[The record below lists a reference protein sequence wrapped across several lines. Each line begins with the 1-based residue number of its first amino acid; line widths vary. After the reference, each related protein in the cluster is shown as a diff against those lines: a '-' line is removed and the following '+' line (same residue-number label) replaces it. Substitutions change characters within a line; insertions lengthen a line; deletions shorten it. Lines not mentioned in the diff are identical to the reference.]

1 MFDLRA
7 TRFPNSFPVDFMH
20 LIYENIASYMF
31 KLWTGNFF
39 RKDSGQDNG
48 DYVLDKSIWNEIG
61 NEMHN
66 ARKSLPAYLGRPPRN
81 IVLHHNGY
89 KAEEWSAWITL
100 YSLPLLKGR
109 MPIRHYIEWANFVK
123 AVCLCQR
130 LTLTAQNVED
140 IRFLFQSFY
149 NYYER

>member
-1 MFDLRA
+1 MFDLKA

-39 RKDSGQDNG
+39 QKDSGQDNG
-48 DYVLDKSIWNEIG
+48 DYVLDKSTWNEIG
-61 NEMHN
+61 NEMHQV
-66 ARKSLPAYLGRPPRN
+66 RKILPVYLGRSPRN
-81 IVLHHNGY
+81 IVLYHKGY
-89 KAEEWSAWITL
+89 KAEEWSTWITL

-109 MPIRHYIEWANFVK
+109 MPIRHYRKWANFVK
-123 AVCLCQR
+123 AVRLCQK
-130 LTLTAQNVED
+130 LTLTAQNIEN
-140 IRFLFQSFY
+140 IRLLFQSFY